1 MNDARKDTFIG
12 LYEKILTPSKN
23 VCRKE
28 FTFSGYSY
36 GDVLELAA
44 GLKKTLARHGGEKN
58 LCLCTTNKAVTA
70 ACVLAS
76 LAGSCNLILPYA
88 FSAHAMAE
96 MYDATGFNFAIADHP
111 EEMPA

>member
-1 MNDARKDTFIG
+1 MTDAKKDTFIG

-28 FTFSGYSY
+28 FTFSGYTY

-44 GLKKTLARHGGEKN
+44 GLKKTLARRGPEKS

-76 LAGSCNLILPYA
+76 LAGCCKLI
-88 FSAHAMAE
+88 
-96 MYDATGFNFAIADHP
+96 
-111 EEMPA
+111 